1 MGLHPISIAEAL
13 ENPILISIDNASS
26 EKLPRVQA
34 ALKLVSFDHQKTE
47 KRLTSIHLLCSHVFW
62 EEPCPL
68 YLVSLLFPI
77 FQSRRLTTAVSNVIV
92 TDNKI
97 SSKVN
102 TTDNNSVRF
111 KTLVVIPYSLS
122 QKNCT
127 VLK

>member
-47 KRLTSIHLLCSHVFW
+47 KMLSIHLLCSHVSW

-77 FQSRRLTTAVSNVIV
+77 FRSRRLTTAVSNVIV

-102 TTDNNSVRF
+102 TTDNNSVRSN
-111 KTLVVIPYSLS
+111 TLVVIPYSLS